1 MNISTKCNC
10 CEAEKVC
17 KYREKYDEARKAV
30 LDAVGAFSPDYIEV
44 SIKCPSMIRRTVNGT
59 FTTGPSFG
67 TTGDSVTLEDYE
79 TYMRKLQELGTSTTT
94 AYNAGAAQK

>member
-44 SIKCPSMIRRTVNGT
+44 SIKCPSMIRRTINGT
-59 FTTGPSFG
+59 LTTGPNYG
-67 TTGDSVTLEDYE
+67 TTGDSMTVEDLIRQYG
-79 TYMRKLQELGTSTTT
+79 TGGTSITT
-94 AYNAGAAQK
+94 AYNGQEG